1 MEARYICKAFR
12 MSEGAAKNMSR
23 EERLAAKLRENLRRR
38 KAQSRETSRAL
49 DESDCAQPLPNSG
62 PES

>member
-1 MEARYICKAFR
+1 
-12 MSEGAAKNMSR
+12 MSEHLSKNMSR

-38 KAQSRETSRAL
+38 KAQARAVAGAGG
-49 DESDCAQPLPNSG
+49 DSDSARPLPKSS